1 MDRDAFPEVFMIPIS
16 SASSGGLLCSQ
27 MVWSRNSCGYELKLN
42 DEVVA
47 CLRKSSFWSSDY
59 RAESGYGNWRFL
71 RSGMLGNGAEILD
84 ESGRVATFKAG
95 WGGPGTITFADGQ
108 AFLVTSEGC
117 WRRVWKVTSADGQRV
132 LQVRTKEK
140 TVELEQPSSVPE
152 NRLLM
157 VALFIFFRMRQAEED
172 GAVAVMVAG
181 IS

>member
-1 MDRDAFPEVFMIPIS
+1 MIPIS
-16 SASSGGLLCSQ
+16 SSSATSGGLVCSP
-27 MVWSRNSCGYELKLN
+27 MVWSRNGSGYQLKLN

-47 CLRKSSFWSSDY
+47 WLRKNSFWPSDY
-59 RAESGYGNWRFL
+59 RAESSYGNWRFL

-84 ESGRVATFKAG
+84 ESIPDASQARVATFKPS

-117 WRRVWKVTSADGQRV
+117 WSRVWKVTTADGQGV
-132 LQVRTKEK
+132 LQVRSKEK
-140 TVELEQPSSVPE
+140 TVELEQPSPVPE

-157 VALFIFFRMRQAEED
+157 LALFIFFRMRQAEED
-172 GAVAVMVAG
+172 GAVAAMVAG